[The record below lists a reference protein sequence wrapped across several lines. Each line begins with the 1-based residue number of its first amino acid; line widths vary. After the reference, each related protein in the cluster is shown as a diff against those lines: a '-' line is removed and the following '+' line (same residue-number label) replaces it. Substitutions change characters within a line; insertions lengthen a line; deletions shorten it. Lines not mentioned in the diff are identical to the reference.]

1 MGRPKR
7 PVEEIMV
14 NVPLK
19 VLPEIEEEIDGIARS
34 LERSKSFISRK
45 LLMRGLLAYR
55 LDGNLEGLLPPDS
68 IKHTVRVDG
77 EGVSHKTRIKRKK

>member
-7 PVEEIMV
+7 PVEEVMV
-14 NVPLK
+14 DVPLK
-19 VLPEIEEEIDGIARS
+19 VLPEIAEEIEGIARS

-55 LDGNLEGLLPPDS
+55 LDESLEGLPPPDQ
-68 IKHTVRVDG
+68 IKHTVRVDDQG
-77 EGVSHKTRIKRKK
+77 ISHKTRIKRKK